1 MDPLCHFNTLQYA
14 NTLRGMQTFSHPP
27 ELLIARTTVGNA
39 ERTAGAVLK
48 AVGGLFQDGHWL
60 STLLDGAHP
69 QRVVQAPVWSI
80 PY

>member
-1 MDPLCHFNTLQYA
+1 
-14 NTLRGMQTFSHPP
+14 
-27 ELLIARTTVGNA
+27 VGNA